1 MIVTD
6 PVLYHFP
13 PSTCSQKVRM
23 ALVEKGVSFES
34 RVVNLLAGEQHAPD
48 YVKLNPDH
56 VVPTL
61 VLGDD
66 AFTEST
72 LINEFIDDHFEGPPL
87 RSADSLQRYR
97 AAALTRFVDTRI
109 HGKVSGVPTHAIL
122 TRGLMADR
130 TPQQIA
136 DYLAAI
142 PDPAERALRQSLLAH
157 GVDAPEMRDALQAI
171 ARFIARL
178 ESALS
183 QQDWLSGNLF
193 GLADAGVLPYVVR
206 FREIG
211 LDGMWDGG
219 VRPRVADWIDRAT
232 ARPGFAEAFT
242 KWTNPAMAET
252 FATLAA
258 AVRSQLEP
266 MIRSANAAA

>member
-1 MIVTD
+1 MATPI
-6 PVLYHFP
+6 LYHFP

-23 ALVEKGVSFES
+23 ALIEKGVPFES

-61 VLGDD
+61 VLDDD
-66 AFTEST
+66 AFREST
-72 LINEFIDDHFEGPPL
+72 LINEFVDDRFDGPPL
-87 RSADSLQRYR
+87 RSADSLQRYH

-130 TPQQIA
+130 TPEQISA
-136 DYLAAI
+136 YLAAI

-157 GVDAPEMRDALQAI
+157 GVDAPEVQDALHAI

-178 ESALS
+178 ENRLS
-183 QQDWLSGNLF
+183 QQDWFSGDRF
-193 GLADAGVLPYVVR
+193 GLADTGVLPYVVR
-206 FREIG
+206 FRELG
-211 LDGMWDGG
+211 LDGLWDGG
-219 VRPRVADWIDRAT
+219 VRPRVADWIVRAT
-232 ARPGFAEAFT
+232 ARPSFPEAFT
-242 KWTNPAMAET
+242 KWMPEAMATT
-252 FATLAA
+252 FAGLAA
-258 AVRSQLEP
+258 AARPRLEP